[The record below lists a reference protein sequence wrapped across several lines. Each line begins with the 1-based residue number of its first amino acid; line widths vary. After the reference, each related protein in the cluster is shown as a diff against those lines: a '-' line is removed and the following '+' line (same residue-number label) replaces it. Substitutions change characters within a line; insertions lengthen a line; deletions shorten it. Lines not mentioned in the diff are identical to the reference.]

1 MPGNV
6 GNAAP
11 SATLPAG
18 LCALFTRK
26 EDYPVMRNEFASGD
40 SVRGLLGSS
49 TRNGWQQTRR
59 GVPVETEA
67 LRDFYEARSGPL
79 EAFYFVD
86 EFGVTKTVRFATEW
100 SQVLRLGRGE
110 VSFELVQLA

>member
-6 GNAAP
+6 AVAAP
-11 SATLPAG
+11 ATTLPAG
-18 LCALFTRK
+18 LSTLFTRK
-26 EDYPVMRNEFASGD
+26 EDYPVVRNDFPSGD

-59 GVPVETEA
+59 GTADETEA

-110 VSFELVQLA
+110 VSFELIQLA